1 MTDYYE
7 HALLYLK
14 QMLGDDKIFRE
25 GQWKA
30 IESVV
35 RDKKRVIIVQRTGW
49 GKSIVYFL
57 ATKLLR
63 EQGFGPTILISPLL
77 SLMRNQILAAEKI
90 GIRAVTINSA
100 NEDAWEDISNSILS
114 NNCDIILISPERLR
128 NRKFLNEVLTPISQK
143 LGLLVVDEVH
153 CISDWGHDF
162 RPDYRRIS
170 QILELLPG
178 GTPVIG
184 TTATANNRVVED
196 IQEQFGANLEII
208 RGPLVR
214 TSLHLFNLQLNDQAE
229 RLAWLAEKIPLFKG
243 SGIIYCLT
251 RKDTDK
257 VATWLK
263 QNGIEAESYVGGI
276 ENAEELEQK
285 LLNNHLK
292 VLVATIALGMGF
304 DKPDLGFV
312 IHFQR
317 PGSVVAYYQQVG
329 RAGRAIDKAV
339 GVILNGNEDDE
350 ISDYFIRTA
359 FPPADILIKLVE
371 VIEKNEGLTVP
382 KLEKY
387 VNIRS
392 TVLQKAVELLEIEG
406 AISRD
411 GSVLFRTANKWQP
424 DLDRIQKVTAQRYLE
439 LKQMQEYLI
448 YKGCLMEF
456 LERALDDPNSKPC
469 GKCENC
475 IGKNFS
481 PVLNPELLVKARY
494 FLTTLEIVIEPRK
507 RFYNNQ
513 SITKDFQVCSGR
525 ALCYYMDSGFGELVH
540 HGKYVNNHF
549 DEKLISA
556 SVDLINKHWDF
567 SGTKPEW
574 VTAIPSKK
582 RPMLVYEFAEKL
594 AHELNLPF
602 VPIFDR
608 SVDAPPQKTM
618 ENSALQAENVQNS
631 LQLVNK
637 PQPGSVLLVDD
648 IIDSR
653 WTMTIA
659 GKLLRENGSGLVY
672 AFALACASK
681 G

>member
-1 MTDYYE
+1 MAEYYE
-7 HALLYLK
+7 LALKYLK
-14 QMLGDDKIFRE
+14 QMLGDDKEFRE

-30 IESVV
+30 IKSVILD
-35 RDKKRVIIVQRTGW
+35 RKRVIIVQRTGW

-90 GIRAVTINSA
+90 GIQALTINST
-100 NEDAWEDISNSILS
+100 NEDTWEDITNSILS
-114 NNCDIILISPERLR
+114 NNCDIILISPERLK
-128 NRKFLNEVLTPISQK
+128 NRKFLNEVIIPISQK

-178 GTPVIG
+178 GIPVIG

-196 IQEQFGANLEII
+196 IKEQFGANLEII

-214 TSLHLFNLQLNDQAE
+214 TSLHLFNLQIGAQAE

-251 RKDTDK
+251 RKDTYK

-263 QNGIEAESYVGGI
+263 QNGIKAESYIGGI

-285 LLNNHLK
+285 LLNNQIK

-359 FPPADILIKLVE
+359 FPPVDILNKLVE
-371 VIEKNEGLTVP
+371 VIEENEGLTIP

-406 AISRD
+406 AINKE

-424 DLDRIQKVTAQRYLE
+424 DLDRNQKVTAQRYFE
-439 LKQMQEYLI
+439 LKQMQEYLE

-456 LERALDDPNSKPC
+456 LEQALDDPNSQPC
-469 GKCENC
+469 GKCGNC

-481 PVLNPELLVKARY
+481 PILKPELLEKAQK
-494 FLTTLEIVIEPRK
+494 FLSTLEIVIEPRK
-507 RFYNNQ
+507 RFYNYQ
-513 SITKDFQVCSGR
+513 RIEKDFQVCSGR

-540 HGKYVNNHF
+540 HGKYVNNNF

-556 SVDLINKHWDF
+556 SVELINKNWGF

-594 AHELNLPF
+594 AHKLNLPF
-602 VPIFDR
+602 VPVFDR

-618 ENSALQAENVQNS
+618 ENCALQAENVQNS
-631 LQLVNK
+631 LQLINK

-672 AFALACASK
+672 PFALACASK